1 MFGRNSELDLA
12 GSDSE
17 DKGVDV
23 KGVKLIT
30 DAIQCNLQTIC
41 DFYLNAWLL
50 DWRRVEVYQH
60 YQRAYNTH
68 LCAVGGKIKIE

>member
-1 MFGRNSELDLA
+1 MVVATPELDLA

-30 DAIQCNLQTIC
+30 DSMHCNLQTI
-41 DFYLNAWLL
+41 NA
-50 DWRRVEVYQH
+50 
-60 YQRAYNTH
+60 TF
-68 LCAVGGKIKIE
+68 I